1 MKYNE
6 KTKSDILSTSSSVF
20 NRLRWIYLIG
30 FLLKGAGNN
39 LHGSYRYA
47 LYESYGLSRS
57 NIELIYIVS
66 YTSSLVI
73 DTGASFVSIGAGI
86 FAEVLVKWSNYAAP
100 FNMSVVFF
108 TLSIIF
114 IWKFWSENYGNKDV
128 KATHSFILAFRI
140 LRADPRIVILGLCIA
155 AFEASLFLFIINW
168 TPVLE
173 RTRSSTDQNSL
184 PLGFIFAGYMSLIS
198 VLIGFILF
206 EFCVGISR
214 PSISVFKNTYIANEM
229 AMLCMII
236 LRGLKIPEEQVYVN
250 ETEILLEKSSSP
262 LNISSSS
269 VSLTL
274 EHSTKSKEDN

>member
-184 PLGFIFAGYMSLIS
+184 PLGFIFAGYM
-198 VLIGFILF
+198 VM
-206 EFCVGISR
+206 
-214 PSISVFKNTYIANEM
+214 KY
-229 AMLCMII
+229 
-236 LRGLKIPEEQVYVN
+236 
-250 ETEILLEKSSSP
+250 
-262 LNISSSS
+262 
-269 VSLTL
+269 
-274 EHSTKSKEDN
+274 

>member
-1 MKYNE
+1 MNN
-6 KTKSDILSTSSSVF
+6 I
-20 NRLRWIYLIG
+20 
-30 FLLKGAGNN
+30 AGNN